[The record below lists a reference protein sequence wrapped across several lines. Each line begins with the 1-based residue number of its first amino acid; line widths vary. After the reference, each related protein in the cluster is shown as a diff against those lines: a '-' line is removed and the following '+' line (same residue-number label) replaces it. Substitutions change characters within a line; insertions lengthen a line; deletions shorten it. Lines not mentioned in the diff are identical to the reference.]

1 MNNGMKVFT
10 GFSLGLLAGAVAG
23 LLYAPDKGEKTR
35 KKLKKE
41 YDKTYKDSIKKVDE
55 FKASMNKEIENATS
69 KGKDTI
75 DHLKEAINYK
85 N

>member
-23 LLYAPDKGEKTR
+23 LLYAPEKGEKTR

-41 YDKTYKDSIKKVDE
+41 YDKTYKDSMKRVEDL
-55 FKASMNKEIENATS
+55 KATMNKEIENVSS
-69 KGKDTI
+69 KSKETV
-75 DHLKEAINYK
+75 DHLKEAINFK

>member
-1 MNNGMKVFT
+1 MNNGIKIFT

-23 LLYAPDKGEKTR
+23 LLYAPEKGEKTR

-41 YDKTYKDSIKKVDE
+41 YDRTYKDSIKKMDE
-55 FKASMNKEIENATS
+55 LRSTMNKEIENVTS
-69 KGKDTI
+69 KGRDTV
-75 DHLKEAINYK
+75 DQLKEAINFK

>member
-1 MNNGMKVFT
+1 MNNGIKIFT

-23 LLYAPDKGEKTR
+23 LLYAPEKGEKTR

-41 YDKTYKDSIKKVDE
+41 YDRTYKDSMKKMDE
-55 FKASMNKEIENATS
+55 LKSTMNKEIENVTS
-69 KGKDTI
+69 KGRDTV
-75 DHLKEAINYK
+75 DQLKEAINYK

>member
-1 MNNGMKVFT
+1 MNNGLKVFT

-23 LLYAPDKGEKTR
+23 LLYAPDKGDKTR
-35 KKLKKE
+35 KKLKKQ
-41 YDKTYKDSIKKVDE
+41 YDKTYKDSIKKVDDL
-55 FKASMNKEIENATS
+55 KSTMNKEIENVSS
-69 KGKDTI
+69 KGKETI